1 MRSSRRASQ
10 ASKWRPLADLPRPP
24 PPPLPERSRSLL
36 AAGRAL
42 VSGRQRADRGAQG
55 SSRILWLGRALRG
68 GWEGRRM
75 SESSQ

>member
-10 ASKWRPLADLPRPP
+10 ASKWRPLADLPRPPP

-68 GWEGRRM
+68 SGRDDG
-75 SESSQ
+75 